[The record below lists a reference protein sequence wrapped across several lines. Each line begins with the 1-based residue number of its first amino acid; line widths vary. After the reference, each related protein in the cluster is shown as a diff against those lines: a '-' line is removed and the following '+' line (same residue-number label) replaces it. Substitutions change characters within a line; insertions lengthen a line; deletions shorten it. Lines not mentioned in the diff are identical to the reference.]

1 MMKISS
7 LTVSSRLL
15 AGFGL
20 IMCFLFGIAIFSYAR
35 IAELNDNIDLLVND
49 RYAKTVLVS
58 KLSDNV
64 NVIARAV
71 RNIALVDGKDAVD
84 SELSRITDA
93 TAANKATI
101 EQLAI
106 MIKTPGGIA
115 LLTDLSRAMNDY
127 GSTQSALADAIRGN
141 RIDDAKKMIFGVVR
155 EKQTAIFSILSKL
168 ADYQRSLMD
177 QSAVES
183 HQVYEHSRLL
193 LAVASGLALLCGL
206 VASVLVTRSILRQLG
221 GEPVYAMDVAA
232 QIAQGNLASP
242 ITVKPGDSDSLMASL
257 AVMRDKLAAIV
268 GNVRQGTE
276 TIATASS
283 QIATGNLDLSS
294 RTEEQASSLEETASA
309 MEQLTAT
316 VKQNADS
323 AQQASRL
330 ATAAADTAVDG
341 GQVVTQVIDTMDAI
355 SASSRQIVSI
365 IDVIEAIAFQ
375 TNILALNAAVEAA
388 RAGEQGRGF
397 AVVASEVRNLAQRSS
412 TAAKEIKSLIQDS
425 VDSVDRGSLLVEK
438 AGATMQEI
446 VQSVQRVTEVV
457 SEISAAGQEQSTG
470 IEEVNRAIAQMDEV
484 TQQNAAL
491 VEEAAAAAQSLQDQ
505 ATSLSEIV
513 SIFKLAQASGITLAP
528 QRQTR
533 MPPLSMRTARPL
545 LG

>member
-20 IMCFLFGIAIFSYAR
+20 IMCFLFGIAIFSYTR
-35 IAELNDNIDLLVND
+35 IAELNDNIDTLVND

-64 NVIARAV
+64 NVIARSV
-71 RNIALVDGKDAVD
+71 RNIALVDGKDAVEK
-84 SELSRITDA
+84 ELSRIADA
-93 TAANKATI
+93 TAASKATI

-127 GSTQSALADAIRGN
+127 GSTQSALVDAIHGE
-141 RIDDAKKMIFGVVR
+141 RIDDAKKMIFGVLR
-155 EKQTAIFSILSKL
+155 DKQTTIFSILSKL
-168 ADYQRSLMD
+168 SDYQRSLMD

-183 HQVYEHSRLL
+183 HQVYEHARLL
-193 LAVASGLALLCGL
+193 LVIASGLALLCGL

-221 GEPVYAMDVAA
+221 GEPVYAMGVAA

-242 ITVKPGDSDSLMASL
+242 IALSSADSSSLMASL
-257 AVMRDKLAAIV
+257 VVMRDKLAAIV

-283 QIATGNLDLSS
+283 QIASGNLDLSS

-330 ATAAADTAVDG
+330 ATAAADTAVNG
-341 GQVVTQVIDTMDAI
+341 GQVVAQVIDTMDAI
-355 SASSRQIVSI
+355 SASSRQIVNI

-425 VDSVDRGSLLVEK
+425 VDSVERGSLLVEK
-438 AGATMQEI
+438 AGATMQDI
-446 VQSVQRVTEVV
+446 VHSVQRVTEVV

-491 VEEAAAAAQSLQDQ
+491 VEEAAAAAQSMQDQ
-505 ATSLSEIV
+505 AASLSEIV
-513 SIFKLAQASGITLAP
+513 SIFKLAHGNGITLASARP
-528 QRQTR
+528 ARKPT
-533 MPPLSMRTARPL
+533 LSMRAARPL
-545 LG
+545 LN